1 MYVDKKLGG
10 TSTVQTLSRLNR
22 TCPGKDSTAVI
33 DFVNDPEDVRADFQ
47 LYYGKNHLDLEDA
60 TDPNS
65 LYDLK
70 TRIRQYQAF
79 EQTDVDA
86 FAKIYFSPK
95 TDNSKLY
102 AILDRVADAIRQNL
116 KPKKMEEFR
125 KVAGQFVRLYRY
137 LNQVINFIDPELE
150 KLYVFL
156 AALTKQIVGEREQL
170 PFEVLEEA
178 QLHSYKLQYQYEQ
191 SLELQS
197 DSDERLAGI
206 KPGEVNDSTAPDMD
220 YLSNIIRILND
231 AYGLDLT
238 DADRVDLELLRGRL
252 ASNKELVGF
261 FNPDNSRENIERKFY
276 EEVDNE
282 LLDMI
287 NSRLDLYNKLSGGRA
302 NERVK
307 RLLFEQLYD
316 KFMAANS

>member
-1 MYVDKKLGG
+1 
-10 TSTVQTLSRLNR
+10 
-22 TCPGKDSTAVI
+22 
-33 DFVNDPEDVRADFQ
+33 
-47 LYYGKNHLDLEDA
+47 
-60 TDPNS
+60 
-65 LYDLK
+65 
-70 TRIRQYQAF
+70 
-79 EQTDVDA
+79 
-86 FAKIYFSPK
+86 
-95 TDNSKLY
+95 
-102 AILDRVADAIRQNL
+102 
-116 KPKKMEEFR
+116 MEEFR

-252 ASNKELVGF
+252 ASNRELVGF

-302 NERVK
+302 NVRVK
-307 RLLFEQLYD
+307 KLLFEQLYD